1 MCNFIPQFR
10 VHTTAFLCSNAINNR
25 LSCFLTFLNFYI
37 FCNKCVIMKLYYI
50 LPLPESSWNRFSL
63 KCYRNNFCP
72 NIGRMTVDM
81 ENLMGFGCQVMLQR
95 VTYVISML
103 YNFIFSVDSIFLII
117 FLILLIIFTILEKSV
132 ILL

>member
-1 MCNFIPQFR
+1 
-10 VHTTAFLCSNAINNR
+10 
-25 LSCFLTFLNFYI
+25 
-37 FCNKCVIMKLYYI
+37 MKLYYI